1 MPTLF
6 FFSLERVL
14 LISTRNWTKSSTISA
29 SFRRSF
35 NLNTLVDHSFG
46 IWVRKRRKAL
56 DLTQQELAKQVGC
69 SVSLVLK
76 IETDE
81 RRPSRQIAEL
91 LAKKLDIPADQHTL
105 FLKIARQEKSTSNL
119 DAIPPLSRIEPVSPP
134 KLNPGYLPLPPTPL
148 VGREHEVNVI
158 TRQLLEPACRLLTLT
173 GVGGIGKT
181 RLAIEAGRQLES
193 HFSDGV
199 YFISLAGVGMTE
211 SIVPAI
217 ADVLGVAFSGPAE
230 PLVQV
235 AAFLQGKNVLLV
247 IDNMEHLVEGASL
260 LGNLLQQTQQ
270 IKMLITSREQLRLQW
285 EWLFEVQGLPIPE
298 QANENI
304 ENNSAVLL
312 FLQRARQASQTFSLE
327 SEDAG
332 ALIRICKLVGGLPL
346 AIELA
351 ASWVRTLSCREIAQE
366 LEKSLDLLETKML
379 DVPLR
384 HRSIKAVFDHSWA
397 LLTEQERI
405 VLKRLSVFQ
414 GGFTREAA
422 IKAMGATLSTLSSLV
437 DKSLLRFNRNP
448 DRYNLH
454 ELIRQY
460 AFAQLHSD
468 SKEERESSEK
478 HSLYFA
484 EWIAA
489 LETPFK
495 SVQQLQTKQLIRSE
509 TSNWL
514 AGWHWAVEQGRLDIL
529 RRMSPCLNWYFE
541 VNAHYDEALSA
552 FTAAMNKFRVSG
564 APGSLKS
571 MQEKSSFAALV
582 DQVGWFEFRKGNT
595 ERATTLLA
603 ESLEIAREHNDPEI
617 LYYIYG
623 NWGYLALMQGEISK
637 AGRLTTESLNHSR
650 SLTPWHTAISVNVLG
665 IVAYQEGNLNA
676 AYQQLTES
684 LNIWRSVGD
693 PRGLVFCML
702 YLGMVTFALN
712 RIEETR
718 SILSESNALAN
729 ANMDR
734 WAQAFGS
741 DMLGMADLAQG
752 QNEEALE
759 NFSCSIKLYR
769 EIGDQLN
776 AMQPVIHLGQAY
788 AALRSH
794 EEAKRLFLEAYAAA
808 RDNKWTLIILSALVS
823 FIEMENG
830 IPPETKLAAT
840 LSIISHPSVT
850 PHLRARSEKLREAI
864 SSHLTADQIKVAEN
878 YAKQK
883 TTEEWA
889 QEVLK

>member
-1 MPTLF
+1 MPTVF

-69 SVSLVLK
+69 SVSLVFK
-76 IETDE
+76 IESDE

-91 LAKKLDIPADQHTL
+91 LAEKLDIPADQRAL
-105 FLKIARQEKSTSNL
+105 FLKIARQEKSTSSL
-119 DAIPPLSRIEPVSPP
+119 DSIPPLSRIEPVSPP

-199 YFISLAGVGMTE
+199 YFISLAGVGMIE

-260 LGNLLQQTQQ
+260 LGKLLQQTQQ

-414 GGFTREAA
+414 GGFTRKAA
-422 IKAMGATLSTLSSLV
+422 IKTMGATLSTLSSLV
-437 DKSLLRFNRNP
+437 DKSLLRFNRTP
-448 DRYNLH
+448 DRYDLH

-460 AFAQLHSD
+460 AFAQLHAD
-468 SKEERESSEK
+468 PKQENEACEK
-478 HSLYFA
+478 HALYFA

-495 SVQQLQTKQLIRSE
+495 SAQQPQTTQLIRSE

-514 AGWHWAVEQGRLDIL
+514 AGWHWAVEQGRLDIP

-552 FTAAMNKFRVSG
+552 FTAAMNRFRAGG
-564 APGSLKS
+564 APDSLKS
-571 MQEKSSFAALV
+571 AQEKSSFAALV

-603 ESLEIAREHNDPEI
+603 ESLEIARKHNDPEI

-623 NWGYLALMQGEISK
+623 NWGYLALMQGEISE
-637 AGRLTTESLNHSR
+637 AGRLTTESLNYSR

-741 DMLGMADLAQG
+741 DLLGMVDLAQG

-864 SSHLTADQIKVAEN
+864 SSRLTADQIKVAEN

>member
-1 MPTLF
+1 MDL
-6 FFSLERVL
+6 
-14 LISTRNWTKSSTISA
+14 
-29 SFRRSF
+29 
-35 NLNTLVDHSFG
+35 SFG
-46 IWVRKRRKAL
+46 NWVRKRRKAL

-69 SVSLVLK
+69 SASLVFK
-76 IETDE
+76 IESDE
-81 RRPSRQIAEL
+81 RRPSRQIAQL
-91 LAKKLDIPADQHTL
+91 LAEKLDIPADQRAL
-105 FLKIARQEKSTSNL
+105 FLKIARQEKSISSL
-119 DAIPPLSRIEPVSPP
+119 DSIPPLSLIEPASPP
-134 KLNPGYLPLPPTPL
+134 KLNPGNLPVHPTPL

-158 TRQLLEPACRLLTLT
+158 IRQLQEPACRLLTLT
-173 GVGGIGKT
+173 GPGGIGKT
-181 RLAIEAGRQLES
+181 RLAIEAGRRLES
-193 HFSDGV
+193 RFSDGV
-199 YFISLAGVGMTE
+199 HFISLAGAGMTE
-211 SIVPAI
+211 SIVPAV

-235 AAFLQGKNVLLV
+235 ATFLQNKNVLLV
-247 IDNMEHLVEGASL
+247 IDNMEHLVEGANL
-260 LGNLLQQTQQ
+260 LGKLLQQTQQ
-270 IKMLITSREQLRLQW
+270 VKLLITSREQLRLQW

-298 QANENI
+298 VLDANI
-304 ENNSAVLL
+304 ETNSAVSL

-351 ASWVRTLSCREIAQE
+351 ASWVRTLSCSEIAAE
-366 LEKSLDLLETKML
+366 LEHSLDLLETKML
-379 DVPLR
+379 DVPER

-397 LLTEQERI
+397 LLTGRERTL
-405 VLKRLSVFQ
+405 LKRLSVFQ

-422 IKAMGATLSTLSSLV
+422 IHAMEANLTMLSSLV
-437 DKSLLRFNRNP
+437 DKSILRFNRNTN
-448 DRYNLH
+448 RYDLH

-460 AFAQLHSD
+460 VFAQLHTD
-468 SKEERESSEK
+468 PNEEREASEK
-478 HSLYFA
+478 HALYFS

-489 LETPFK
+489 LEAPFK
-495 SVQQLQTKQLIRSE
+495 SAQQPQTSQLIHSE

-514 AGWHWAVEQGRLDIL
+514 AGWHWAVEQQRLDIL
-529 RRMSPCLNWYFE
+529 KRMAPCLNWYFE
-541 VNAHYDEALSA
+541 VNAYYDEALSA
-552 FTAAMNKFRVSG
+552 FTDAMNKFRAGG
-564 APGSLKS
+564 APDSLKS
-571 MQEKSSFAALV
+571 PQEKSCFAAMV

-595 ERATTLLA
+595 ETGAALLA
-603 ESLEIAREHNDPEI
+603 ESLEIAREHNDPEV

-623 NWGYLALMQGEISK
+623 NWGYLALMQGDVSE
-637 AGRLTTESLNHSR
+637 AGRLTTESLNYSR

-665 IVAYQEGNLNA
+665 IVAYQQGNLNE
-676 AYQQLTES
+676 AYQQLIKS

-702 YLGMVTFALN
+702 YLGMAAFALN

-718 SILSESNALAN
+718 SILNESNALAK

-741 DMLGMADLAQG
+741 DMLGMVELAQG

-759 NFSCSIKLYR
+759 HFSRSITLYR

-776 AMQPVIHLGQAY
+776 AMQPVIHLGQTY
-788 AALRSH
+788 AVLRSN
-794 EEAKRLFLEAYAAA
+794 EEAKRLFLEAYADA

-830 IPPETKLAAT
+830 LSTDTKLAVA
-840 LSIISHPSVT
+840 LSVTAHPSVT
-850 PHLRARSEKLREAI
+850 PHLRARSEKLRDKI
-864 SSHLTADQIKVAEN
+864 SSHLTADRVKAAEN
-878 YAKQK
+878 CAKQK